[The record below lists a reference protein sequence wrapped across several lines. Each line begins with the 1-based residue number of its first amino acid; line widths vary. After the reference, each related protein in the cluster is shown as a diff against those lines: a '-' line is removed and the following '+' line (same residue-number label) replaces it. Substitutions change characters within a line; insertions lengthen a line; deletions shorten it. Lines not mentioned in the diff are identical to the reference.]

1 MWELR
6 EGRRADGSRHTA
18 PQPLPGMPVFN
29 APRRDSGDR
38 SSDCGALMEPIAVW
52 VRSGGEW
59 AIIHRC
65 TECGSLSS
73 NRIAADD
80 SGLVLLS
87 LAVRPLS
94 APPFPLDRW
103 AEM

>member
-1 MWELR
+1 MPT
-6 EGRRADGSRHTA
+6 GSGTRHRNHCPACLYSMHLDAT
-18 PQPLPGMPVFN
+18 P
-29 APRRDSGDR
+29 GDR
-38 SSDCGALMEPIAVW
+38 SSDCNALMEPIAVW

-80 SGLVLLS
+80 SGVVLLS